1 MRGSFDRFPRRASLI
16 VPPNPALQ
24 HRHPMA
30 NGLRQLWLPEWTR
43 GQDRLRNLVRT
54 SGESQV
60 ADFTPTAPTWTTG
73 VSGAALAF
81 DGTAKQLLHS
91 APPAS
96 LWNPGLGG
104 LAYTIAFI
112 GRIKSHP
119 GGGRILY
126 SHNQS
131 TSGVRSIEIS
141 ASSTDLQFFV
151 TQDSGTTEKVSATLT
166 TIPAIGSLFAV
177 IATIRDG
184 TTSAIAMRDF
194 QAGTRGTATNTAG
207 TITAA
212 TVTTIDQESFCSW
225 HGGGTATDFADAD
238 MAGAFGWGRAF
249 TDADMQAWLDDP
261 FGVVTPRRAPA
272 YIGPGST
279 ALGVTLSTQW
289 TVIPATAS
297 LWTFADAFVTFD
309 NPAFLFDGGMAVAGG
324 SAAAGVTLTT
334 QWTVLGGQPAAT
346 ATAPSAGTLT
356 TTWTLFPNRQLG
368 GLTLPT
374 QWSVSTSGTAASGA
388 AAAGQTLTTSWTVFP
403 GAAGGFAAAAG
414 AGTLTTTWSVSA
426 AGTASGATQA
436 AAGKLITTTWTV
448 VAGTVSTTPPPVI
461 TRNPYSTGSGFGPGG
476 DPESAARIR
485 STVERAA
492 HKAFDPLGWSQEQ
505 VEKAAQA
512 MRDALR
518 EENEATRPE
527 RVKRAVSRFLGLA
540 DDD

>member
-81 DGTAKQLLHS
+81 DGAAKQLLHS

-104 LAYTIAFI
+104 LAYTMAFI

-324 SAAAGVTLTT
+324 SDAAGVTLTT

-374 QWSVSTSGTAASGA
+374 QWSVSTSGTATSGA

-403 GAAGGFAAAAG
+403 GGCGRLCGGGRGRDPHHHVERLRRRHRLGRDAGGGRQANHHHMDGGGRDGQHHPAARHHPEPLLHGFRLRPRRRSRERGAHPLHRREGGAQGVRPAGMVARAGGEGG
-414 AGTLTTTWSVSA
+414 AG
-426 AGTASGATQA
+426 
-436 AAGKLITTTWTV
+436 
-448 VAGTVSTTPPPVI
+448 
-461 TRNPYSTGSGFGPGG
+461 Y
-476 DPESAARIR
+476 AR
-485 STVERAA
+485 RAA
-492 HKAFDPLGWSQEQ
+492 
-505 VEKAAQA
+505 
-512 MRDALR
+512 
-518 EENEATRPE
+518 
-527 RVKRAVSRFLGLA
+527 
-540 DDD
+540 